1 MPVPKQAP
9 ETNAKPERG
18 KNLFAD
24 ASNFFTRVPRQVYL
38 WSAVIIFATAS
49 SITRKLTEIGS
60 QNLIDGRNPIS
71 FCNVL
76 FVGNL
81 CALLVLIAIHRRQ
94 LVLRS
99 FLQFSF
105 KDWSS
110 MATVALLAGALAP
123 GLIFDALSRT
133 MVNNVILVG
142 RLEPPLTLALAIW
155 LLKERTNSWE
165 ILGAIVSFIG
175 VVVTIALQSQ
185 GENPMA
191 PVGFSTIGLGE
202 ILTAIAA
209 IALAISSIISKV
221 RLNSIPVGIFTIVR
235 TALGT
240 VIFFFAALYFYGS
253 HHFMDAFSPFLW
265 KWMLVYGA
273 IIVAVGQSF
282 WLSGLKS
289 SSATEASLASAF
301 NPIAA
306 FLAAYLILGEAPT
319 LAQYIGGCIVLCGIA
334 LGQIGVWRKYIREKA
349 DRERH
354 PRKMEAGIGF
364 KGI

>member
-9 ETNAKPERG
+9 ETNAKSQRD
-18 KNLFAD
+18 KILFTD
-24 ASNFFTRVPRQVYL
+24 VFNFFTRLPKQVYL
-38 WSAVIIFATAS
+38 WSAVIIFAIAS

-81 CALLVLIAIHRRQ
+81 CALLVLITIHRRQ
-94 LVLRS
+94 LTLRS

-110 MATVALLAGALAP
+110 MAVVALLAGALAP

-133 MVNNVILVG
+133 MVNNVILIG

-155 LLKERTNSWE
+155 LLKERTNGWE

-175 VVVTIALQSQ
+175 VVVAVVLQSLW
-185 GENPMA
+185 ESMA
-191 PVGFSTIGLGE
+191 PADFSTIGLGE

-209 IALAISSIISKV
+209 VALAISSIISKV
-221 RLNSIPVGIFTIVR
+221 RLKSIPVGIFTIVR

-240 VIFFFAALYFYGS
+240 VIFFFVALYFYGS

-273 IIVAVGQSF
+273 IVVVVGQSF
-282 WLSGLKS
+282 WLSGLKG

-306 FLAAYLILGEAPT
+306 ILAAYLILGEVPT
-319 LAQYIGGCIVLCGIA
+319 LAQYIGGSIILCGIA
-334 LGQIGVWRKYIREKA
+334 LGQIGVWRKYIRGKV
-349 DRERH
+349 DRESH